1 MRCMATAIFCALLL
15 LAGCEKFSESEPGR
29 HVDLNPGDRIQA
41 GGLEISIDKI
51 EMRSEVG
58 DSFLNSTAAE
68 GGVYLAVTWGYKNI
82 SNKPVDAGATPEI
95 HLVAPDGAEY
105 DPDFGASATYATQAG
120 DTAKVLSDL
129 NPGIRV
135 REATVF
141 EVSKQ
146 LFDPATWKL
155 RVDANGAESFVS
167 LASSSSNPEDSAPG
181 EGSGAVP
188 AISDARLAEANDVAP
203 EEAATSSEHA
213 TTLTTDHFAVT
224 ISQHCEEGVVTC
236 DDVSY
241 SGVNRKTGK
250 EIHLTGS
257 TWHTTC
263 ADGVTPCRFLGYRFT
278 NGNVTYLVHED
289 GTLEVTQTV
298 NGDVERLV
306 HERGVWAE

>member
-51 EMRSEVG
+51 ETRSEVG

-95 HLVAPDGAEY
+95 HLVAPDGTEY
-105 DPDFGASATYATQAG
+105 DPDFGASAIYATQAG

-146 LFDPATWKL
+146 MFDPATWKL

-167 LASSSSNPEDSAPG
+167 LASSSLNPEDSAQAA
-181 EGSGAVP
+181 SAVQPSKTEIAP
-188 AISDARLAEANDVAP
+188 ADDVAP

-224 ISQHCEEGVVTC
+224 ISQHCEEGAVTC

-263 ADGVTPCRFLGYRFT
+263 ADGVTPCRFLG
-278 NGNVTYLVHED
+278 
-289 GTLEVTQTV
+289 
-298 NGDVERLV
+298 
-306 HERGVWAE
+306 